1 MKKNSRAAPV
11 LFMAAAPGTTLA
23 LASFL
28 LAFPI
33 PAAAQSVASF
43 QTPEYYASKALD
55 QINAA
60 SAYAQGFTGKGVT
73 VGVVDTG
80 LDLRH
85 SEFSLAG
92 KFVGGINFTTAF
104 DQNANDPAAFTPM
117 IAGQNND
124 SSASSS
130 HGSVVGSLIAGARNG
145 SGMQGSAFD
154 AGLYAAAINTSPRF
168 NNEFD
173 TQVGLSINNMVDQGV
188 SIINFS
194 LGNNNC
200 KLGTNS
206 AANNGAKCNVDDYT
220 AAAAA
225 AELPTLPGVAQ
236 AAVAKGTL
244 LIWATGNEGQPSP
257 DILAGLPKVVTGI
270 QNGWLAVGAVDAN
283 NVITDYS
290 NRCGS
295 AAAWCLVAPGD
306 LTGAVTLGTGN
317 LKGTQLVGADGANY
331 SSGSGTSYAAPTV
344 SGVAALV
351 KQAYPWFTN
360 YDLQQS
366 LLTTAT
372 AMGSRTTGSITPDA
386 VYGWGLVNAGAAVK
400 GYGAFVTTATL
411 DTKGFNSTFG
421 NDIFGPG
428 GLTKAGA
435 GTLTLAGNNS
445 YTGATTVNAGALAV
459 TGAIVSQVTVAQGA
473 SFGGSGQVGATT
485 VNGTLGLGTP
495 QTLTINGN
503 LAFGPTGMYLA
514 SIQGPVSDL
523 VKVNGSAAL
532 AGTLA
537 PQTLGG
543 TYTFNTPYTVLTA
556 TGGVNGTFGTFD
568 RSRVGAGLVT
578 TVAYTGS
585 AVQLT
590 LTPGKLATL
599 AENPPTA
606 VTPVSTTSTANGT
619 TTVTSAV
626 TTPTPTNSVA
636 KTDVA
641 KVATAIDTAVS
652 AGADAAPLFKLY
664 NSTDEVLDSELN
676 QLTGEVHASVNQM
689 SVRISTQ
696 FLGALTNIHGA
707 GRDPFNPNAD
717 QALGYAETPKPAGQE
732 AIGKVTGTTAAV
744 PTYGPK
750 YSVWGGPIT
759 SYSTT
764 SGNVDVGS
772 TRTTA
777 RTTQIVGGV
786 DLRLAPNTLIG
797 FALAGGS
804 ASSSLADGLGSA
816 TAGFAQAGTYA
827 SVRTGA
833 LSLTGAAAFAW
844 MDVTT
849 HRAIPVLGLG
859 DVSGR
864 YQPTIWSGRLEAAYE
879 VAKLSRVA
887 FSPFAAFEA
896 QSTRSPGFVE
906 QDASAGGP
914 AVGGL
919 TVSGNTSATT
929 RSTLGLD
936 ARGTLDI
943 GTVALEGFVRAGW
956 AHYFNQGGQ
965 TNAFLTGIPGSDF
978 TVTGARSK
986 PDAATLALGLD
997 TKITP
1002 VLTLTTSFDS
1012 EFARNSQTYTGAAR
1026 LRMAF

>member
-1 MKKNSRAAPV
+1 MVKAISRT
-11 LFMAAAPGTTLA
+11 GR
-23 LASFL
+23 L
-28 LAFPI
+28 LSSAAFPVAVLSFAGLFGVV
-33 PAAAQSVASF
+33 PAAAQSVSSF

-73 VGVVDTG
+73 VGVIDTG
-80 LDLRH
+80 VDLRH
-85 SEFSLAG
+85 IEFAPAG
-92 KFVGGINFTTAF
+92 KFAGGIRFATAF
-104 DQNANDPAAFTPM
+104 DASANDPAAFSPM
-117 IAGQNND
+117 VAGQNND
-124 SSASSS
+124 SSASTS
-130 HGSVVGSLIAGARNG
+130 HGTVVSSLIAAARDG
-145 SGMQGSAFD
+145 SGMQGSAYD
-154 AGLYAAAINTSPRF
+154 ASLYVAAINTSPRF
-168 NNEFD
+168 VGEFD
-173 TQVGLSINNMVDQGV
+173 GQVSTATTNLVDQGV
-188 SIINFS
+188 KIINFS
-194 LGNNNC
+194 LGNNSC

-206 AANNGAKCNVDDYT
+206 AANGGAKCNVDDYT
-220 AAAAA
+220 PASAV
-225 AELPTLPGVAQ
+225 AELPTLPD
-236 AAVAKGTL
+236 AARSAVSKGAL

-257 DILAGLPKVVTGI
+257 DILAGMPKVVTGI

-283 NVITDYS
+283 TVITDYS

-331 SSGSGTSYAAPTV
+331 SAGSGTSYAAPTV
-344 SGVAALV
+344 AGVAALV

-372 AMGSRTTGSITPDA
+372 ALGSRTAGSITPDS
-386 VYGWGLVNAGAAVK
+386 VYGWGLVNAGSAVK
-400 GYGAFVTTATL
+400 GYGAFVNTATL
-411 DTKGFNSTFG
+411 DTQGFNSTFS
-421 NDIFGPG
+421 NNIFGPG
-428 GLTKAGA
+428 GLTKTGA
-435 GTLTLAGNNS
+435 GTLTLSGNNS
-445 YTGATTVNAGALAV
+445 YTGATTITGGSLAV
-459 TGAIVSQVTVAQGA
+459 SGSIVSQVTVAQNG
-473 SFGGSGQVGATT
+473 SFGGSGQVGSTT

-514 SIQGPVSDL
+514 SIRGPVSDL
-523 VKVNGSAAL
+523 VVVNGSAAL

-543 TYTFNTPYTVLTA
+543 TYTFNTPYTILSA

-585 AVQLT
+585 SVQLT

-599 AENPPTA
+599 AENPPSA
-606 VTPVSTTSTANGT
+606 VAATSTTTSSGGT

-626 TTPTPTNSVA
+626 TTSTPTNTAA

-641 KVATAIDTAVS
+641 KVAVAIDTAVS
-652 AGADAAPLFKLY
+652 KGANAGPLFALY
-664 NSTDEVLDSELN
+664 NSADEVLDSELN
-676 QLTGEVHASVNQM
+676 QLTGEVHTSVNRM
-689 SVRISTQ
+689 GTRISSQ
-696 FLGALTNIHGA
+696 FLGAMSDVQGE
-707 GRDPFNPNAD
+707 GRDPSNPANIEP
-717 QALGYAETPKPAGQE
+717 LGYAAARKPAGQE
-732 AIGKVTGTTAAV
+732 AIAKATGTTPNV

-750 YSVWGGPIT
+750 YSLWGGPIT

-764 SGNVDVGS
+764 SGDADLGTS
-772 TRTTA
+772 RLTA
-777 RTTQIVGGV
+777 RSTLIVGGL
-786 DLRLAPNTLIG
+786 DLRLNPATLVG
-797 FALAGGS
+797 FAVAGGS

-816 TAGFAQAGTYA
+816 SAGVAQVGTYA

-833 LSLTGAAAFAW
+833 LLLTGAAAFSW

-849 HRAIPVLGLG
+849 HRAIPVLGLA
-859 DVSGR
+859 DVTGR
-864 YQPTIWSGRLEAAYE
+864 YNPTIWSGRLEAAYE

-896 QSTRSPGFVE
+896 QSMRSPGFVE
-906 QDASAGGP
+906 QDAFAGGA

-919 TVSGNTSATT
+919 TVRGQTAATT
-929 RSTLGLD
+929 RSILGLD
-936 ARGTLDI
+936 MRGTLDI
-943 GTVALEGFVRAGW
+943 GQITMQGFVRAGW
-956 AHYFNQGGQ
+956 AHYYDQAA
-965 TNAFLTGIPGSDF
+965 TSSAFLTGIPGSDF
-978 TVTGARSK
+978 SVTGSKSK
-986 PDAATLALGLD
+986 PDAATLALGIN
-997 TKITP
+997 TRITP
-1002 VLTLTTSFDS
+1002 ALTLTTSFDS

-1026 LRMAF
+1026 LRVSF